1 MSLPRR
7 GVAIAQPSQSIGD
20 VVVDNQGRDAQ
31 STVETTRPADQPTD
45 VAGVMALVQA
55 DFWKMPAQMLIY
67 HQEKVA
73 ALDRLYET
81 LYGESPSEPRKKRR
95 RRSSSKP

>member
-1 MSLPRR
+1 MPPRRR
-7 GVAIAQPSQSIGD
+7 GVAIAQPSSSNGN
-20 VVVDNQGRDAQ
+20 VVVDDKGPDAQ

-45 VAGVMALVQA
+45 VAGIRAQVEA
-55 DFWKMPAQMLIY
+55 DFWKMRAQMLIY

-81 LYGESPSEPRKKRR
+81 LYGESPSEPRKKRT

>member
-1 MSLPRR
+1 VAAPRR
-7 GVAIAQPSQSIGD
+7 GVAIAQPSHSIGD
-20 VVVDNQGRDAQ
+20 VVLNKEGPDAQ
-31 STVETTRPADQPTD
+31 SRVGTPRPADQPTD
-45 VAGVMALVQA
+45 VAGIRAQVEA
-55 DFWKMPAQMLIY
+55 DFWTMRAQMLIY

-81 LYGESPSEPRKKRR
+81 LYGESPSEPRKKRT

>member
-1 MSLPRR
+1 
-7 GVAIAQPSQSIGD
+7 
-20 VVVDNQGRDAQ
+20 
-31 STVETTRPADQPTD
+31 
-45 VAGVMALVQA
+45 MALVEA
-55 DFWKMPAQMLIY
+55 EFWKMRAQMLIY

-95 RRSSSKP
+95 RGSSSKP